1 MWSSGARSGRETASK
16 CWTARVRAA
25 ILTVSDRCARGE
37 AEDRSGPAL
46 RQALTA
52 QQVEVIASAV
62 VPDDEAAI
70 KSHLVEMSD
79 QFGADVVFTT
89 GGTGLGPRDVT
100 PEATEAVIERRAP
113 GIAEAIRAGSLEK
126 TPTAMLS
133 RGTAGLRGRTLVVNL
148 PGNPRGAVECL
159 EIVWPVLEHAMEMIR
174 GGGHS
179 EGKRGHDAPTEHTG

>member
-1 MWSSGARSGRETASK
+1 MSR
-16 CWTARVRAA
+16 CWTARMKAA
-25 ILTVSDRCARGE
+25 ILTVSDRCARGD

-52 QQVEVIASAV
+52 RQVDVIASAV

-70 KSHLVEMSD
+70 TSQLVEMSD
-79 QFGADVVFTT
+79 HCGADVVFTT
-89 GGTGLGPRDVT
+89 GGTGLGPRDIT
-100 PEATEAVIERRAP
+100 PETTEAVIERRAP
-113 GIAEAIRAGSLEK
+113 GIAEAMRAGSLGK

-159 EIVWPVLEHAMEMIR
+159 EIVWPVLEHAVDMIQ
-174 GGGHS
+174 GHGHS
-179 EGKRGHDAPTEHTG
+179 EETRGHGAPAEHTD

>member
-1 MWSSGARSGRETASK
+1 MSR
-16 CWTARVRAA
+16 CWTERVKAA

-46 RQALTA
+46 REVLTA
-52 QQVEVIASAV
+52 RRVDVIAAAL

-70 KSHLVEMSD
+70 KSQLVQMSD

-113 GIAEAIRAGSLEK
+113 GIAEAVRAGSLSK
-126 TPTAMLS
+126 TPRAMLS
-133 RGTAGLRGRTLVVNL
+133 RGTAGLRGRTLIVNL
-148 PGNPRGAVECL
+148 PGSPRGAVECL
-159 EIVWPVLEHAMEMIR
+159 EIVWPVLEHAIDMIAGR
-174 GGGHS
+174 GHS
-179 EGKRGHDAPTEHTG
+179 GEMRGHGAAEHTD

>member
-1 MWSSGARSGRETASK
+1 MARMK
-16 CWTARVRAA
+16 AA

-70 KSHLVEMSD
+70 TSQLVEMSD
-79 QFGADVVFTT
+79 HFGADVVFTT

-100 PEATEAVIERRAP
+100 PEATEAVIESAGDRRGHTRREP
-113 GIAEAIRAGSLEK
+113 GEDADGHA
-126 TPTAMLS
+126 
-133 RGTAGLRGRTLVVNL
+133 L
-148 PGNPRGAVECL
+148 PGNGRAARQNARGEPARESPRGRRMPGDSVAR
-159 EIVWPVLEHAMEMIR
+159 PGAR
-174 GGGHS
+174 GG
-179 EGKRGHDAPTEHTG
+179 HDPGPRTL